1 MEYTDTIKDYII
13 EMFIDLKKS
22 LHDLLLN
29 KREMYVC

>member
-13 EMFIDLKKS
+13 EMFIDKKS